1 MLEYAC
7 KKECKLFY
15 QHVEDFKL
23 KLGVLEYAD
32 NVVNSLNF
40 TSQA

>member
-7 KKECKLFY
+7 KKECTLFN

-23 KLGVLEYAD
+23 KLGVLEFAD
-32 NVVNSLNF
+32 KAVW
-40 TSQA
+40 